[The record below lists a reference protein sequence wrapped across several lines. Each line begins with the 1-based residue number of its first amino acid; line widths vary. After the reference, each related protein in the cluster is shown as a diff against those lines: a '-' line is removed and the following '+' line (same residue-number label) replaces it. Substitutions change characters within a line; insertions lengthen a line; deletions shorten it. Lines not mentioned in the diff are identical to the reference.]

1 MQKTAAMKAVPAA
14 KVLAAVSAMSGER
27 GACGLQSGDL

>member
-1 MQKTAAMKAVPAA
+1 MQKTAAMEAVPEA
-14 KVLAAVSAMSGER
+14 KVLTAVSTISGER